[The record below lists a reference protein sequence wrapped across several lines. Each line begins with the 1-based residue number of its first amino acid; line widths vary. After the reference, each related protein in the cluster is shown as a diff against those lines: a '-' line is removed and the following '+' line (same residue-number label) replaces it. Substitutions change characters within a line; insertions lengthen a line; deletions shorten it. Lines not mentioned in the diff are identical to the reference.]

1 MNLPGVIG
9 AGEPAA
15 SVFALAR
22 PACGS
27 SRVNWLIGKDG
38 PCPEIIFKE
47 NKIMGLLDSVVSA
60 VGGSDPQ
67 LSGQAGLLPALI
79 EQVNKYPGGLAG
91 LIDKFQEGGLGDV
104 LASWV
109 GTGQNHPGSRAE
121 EHPSE
126 LQSLMRTPY
135 AVFS

>member
-47 NKIMGLLDSVVSA
+47 NTIMGLLDSVVSA

-67 LSGQAGLLPALI
+67 MSGQAGLLPARI

-91 LIDKFQEGGLGDV
+91 LIEKFQENGR
-104 LASWV
+104 ASCRERV
-109 GTGQNHPGSRAE
+109 CQ
-121 EHPSE
+121 
-126 LQSLMRTPY
+126 Y
-135 AVFS
+135 AKISGVTEPIKKKKAQTKEKKV